1 MTEPNGPSTP
11 TDPGDEPIPASSSE
25 PPTPSAPPAAPAVA
39 KSPRRLLVRLA
50 AVVVVIVVGVIAYLV
65 FFQKSDPTAA
75 KVGDCVSITGSDYAA
90 TATRI
95 PCDDQSAL
103 YVVTAS
109 GRTVTC
115 DAYEVSYTGSNRD
128 RTKMCL
134 FYNVAV
140 GDCLKVTQNG
150 DGDAKGACAAGMLK
164 VVSVRTDTSAAS
176 ACPTQS
182 DAARVDATRN
192 RLICFVTVT

>member
-1 MTEPNGPSTP
+1 MTEPYGPSTP
-11 TDPGDEPIPASSSE
+11 TDPGDEPVPASPPE
-25 PPTPSAPPAAPAVA
+25 PPTPITPVAPPVRKRPG
-39 KSPRRLLVRLA
+39 RLLLRLA
-50 AVVVVIVVGVIAYLV
+50 AVVVVVVVGVIAYLV